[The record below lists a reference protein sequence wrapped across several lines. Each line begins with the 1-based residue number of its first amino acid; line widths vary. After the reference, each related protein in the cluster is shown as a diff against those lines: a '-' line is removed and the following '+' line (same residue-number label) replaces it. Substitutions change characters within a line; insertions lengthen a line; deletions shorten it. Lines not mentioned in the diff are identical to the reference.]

1 MGTRQQRER
10 NRSAGRLVKA
20 GAVWGVLV
28 AGVLIMA
35 GCGPDGRAGDRDTRV
50 LPVALTRV
58 SPQDGLTVERR
69 YTGLVAEGSGVRLG
83 FELPGTL
90 AAVSVDTGEAVEAGQ
105 VLARLDTRRL
115 EAGLATAR
123 AALAEAEAAADLAA
137 STQDRVRRAHD
148 RDAVS
153 AQAREEAESRL
164 RQAEARVDRLRREM
178 SGLEV
183 DLDKAVL
190 KAPFG
195 GRIQA
200 RFLDEGAVVSPGTPV
215 FQLLG
220 GDGLEIRI
228 GVATGVADRLAT
240 GDILDVVDG
249 DRRFAA
255 RIRELA
261 PGIDPRNRTV
271 TVVADPT
278 GDRPDLRPGQ
288 QVGVMA
294 SIRRQDTGFWVP
306 RSALTEDLRGL
317 WSVYRLAS
325 AEAGMVVRQVPV
337 EVLYFESDRAFV
349 RGGLALGDRIVS
361 DGTHRLVPGQRVSPT
376 DGNQR

>member
-1 MGTRQQRER
+1 MRTRQQRKRCRALGWPGKE
-10 NRSAGRLVKA
+10 SVMSWWLLV
-20 GAVWGVLV
+20 LMT
-28 AGVLIMA
+28 LLA
-35 GCGPDGRAGDRDTRV
+35 GCGPDGRAGEPGMRV
-50 LPVALTRV
+50 LPVAVMQV
-58 SPQDGLTVERR
+58 SPQDRLLVERR
-69 YTGLVAEGSGVRLG
+69 YTGLVAERSGVRLG

-90 AAVSVDTGEAVEAGQ
+90 SALSVDTGEAVEAGQ

-123 AALAEAEAAADLAA
+123 AALAEAEAAAELAA
-137 STQDRVRRAHD
+137 STRDRVRRAYD

-153 AQAREEAESRL
+153 AQAREEAGSRL
-164 RQAEARVDRLRREM
+164 RQAAARVDRLTREV

-183 DLDKAVL
+183 DLDKAAL

-195 GRIQA
+195 GRIQT

-220 GDGLEIRI
+220 EDGLEIRI
-228 GVATGVADRLAT
+228 GIAAAVADGLAT
-240 GDILDVVDG
+240 GDTLEIEAG
-249 DRRFAA
+249 DRRLAA

-271 TVVADPT
+271 TVVADPI
-278 GDRPDLRPGQ
+278 GDRPGLRPGQ
-288 QVGVMA
+288 QVGVTV
-294 SIRRQDTGFWVP
+294 SITRRDTGFWVP

-317 WSVYRLAS
+317 WSVYRLAA
-325 AEAGMVVRQVPV
+325 AEAGTVARQVPV

-349 RGGLALGDRIVS
+349 RGGLTPGDRIVS
-361 DGTHRLVPGQRVSPT
+361 DGTHRLVPGQRVRPAG
-376 DGNQR
+376 GNQG